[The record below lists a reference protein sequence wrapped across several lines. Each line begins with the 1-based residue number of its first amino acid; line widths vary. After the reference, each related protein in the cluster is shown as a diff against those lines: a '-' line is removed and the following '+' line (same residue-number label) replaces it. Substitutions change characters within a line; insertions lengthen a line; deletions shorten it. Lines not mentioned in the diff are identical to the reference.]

1 MSILD
6 KCFKVIYK
14 LSKQNIIYK
23 IYEKHLLNQINQ
35 YPSPQHIGIILDGNR
50 RWSKIKEVEKEKGH
64 KIGADIAEDLL
75 NWIYDL
81 GIKITTVYVLS
92 DENLER
98 EPYEINN
105 IYLLLEDKLSRLYKD
120 TRIHNKQIRIKSI
133 GDFKKLPEGL
143 QSILKKLEMT
153 TENYQ
158 NMYLNIAI
166 AYGGQKE
173 LLNAIKKIAISVKQS
188 KIDIDEIDEKL
199 IESHL
204 YTAHLPQAEPDLILR
219 TSGEKRLSGFLLWQS
234 AYSELIFVDIFWPE
248 FRKIDLMRAIRTYQK
263 RSRRYGK
270 LVKKKVNIT
279 L

>member
-1 MSILD
+1 MSILN
-6 KCFKVIYK
+6 KCLKIIYNT
-14 LSKQNIIYK
+14 SRQNLIYK

-35 YPSPQHIGIILDGNR
+35 YPFPQHIGIILDGNR
-50 RWSKIKEVEKEKGH
+50 RWSKIKEVEKEIGH

-75 NWIYDL
+75 NWIYEL
-81 GIKITTVYVLS
+81 GIKITTIYVLS

-98 EPYEINN
+98 ESYEIDN
-105 IYLLLEDKLSRLYKD
+105 IYSLLEEKLIRLYDD
-120 TRIHNKQIRIKSI
+120 TRIYHKQIRVKSI

-143 QSILKKLEMT
+143 QNILKKLESK

-173 LLNAIKKIAISVKQS
+173 LLNAIKKIAIAVKERR
-188 KIDIDEIDEKL
+188 IDIDDINEKL
-199 IESHL
+199 IESNL

-248 FRKIDLMRAIRTYQK
+248 FRKIDLMRAIRTYQQ

-270 LVKKKVNIT
+270 
-279 L
+279 

>member
-1 MSILD
+1 MSIID
-6 KCFKVIYK
+6 KCLKIIYNVSRQNLIYK
-14 LSKQNIIYK
+14 V
-23 IYEKHLLNQINQ
+23 YEKHLLNQINQ
-35 YPSPQHIGIILDGNR
+35 YPFPQHIGIILDGNR
-50 RWSKIKEVEKEKGH
+50 RWSKIKEVGKEKGH
-64 KIGADIAEDLL
+64 KIGAEIAEELL

-81 GIKITTVYVLS
+81 GIKITTIYVLS

-98 EPYEINN
+98 EPYEIDN
-105 IYLLLEDKLSRLYKD
+105 IYLLLEEKLNRLYNDK
-120 TRIHNKQIRIKSI
+120 RIHNKQIRIKSI

-143 QSILKKLEMT
+143 QQILKKLELK

-173 LLNAIKKIAISVKQS
+173 LLNAIKNIAKLIKGK
-188 KIDIDEIDEKL
+188 KIDIDDIDEKL
-199 IESHL
+199 IESNL

-263 RSRRYGK
+263 RTRRYGK
-270 LVKKKVNIT
+270 
-279 L
+279 

>member
-1 MSILD
+1 MFILD
-6 KCFKVIYK
+6 KFLKIIY
-14 LSKQNIIYK
+14 STSRQNIIYK

-35 YPSPQHIGIILDGNR
+35 YPFPQHIGIILDGNR
-50 RWSKIKEVEKEKGH
+50 RWSKIKDVEKEKGH

-75 NWIYDL
+75 NWIYEL
-81 GIKITTVYVLS
+81 GIKITTIYVLS

-98 EPYEINN
+98 EPYEIDN
-105 IYLLLEDKLSRLYKD
+105 IYSLLEDKLIRLYND
-120 TRIHNKQIRIKSI
+120 TRIHNKQVRIKSI
-133 GDFKKLPEGL
+133 GDFKKLPKGL
-143 QSILKKLEMT
+143 QNILKKLELK

-173 LLNAIKKIAISVKQS
+173 LLNAIKKISVAVKEGI
-188 KIDIDEIDEKL
+188 IDIDNIDEKL
-199 IESHL
+199 IESNL

-270 LVKKKVNIT
+270 
-279 L
+279 

>member
-1 MSILD
+1 MFILD
-6 KCFKVIYK
+6 KFLKIIYNT
-14 LSKQNIIYK
+14 SRQNIIYK

-35 YPSPQHIGIILDGNR
+35 YPFPQHIGIILDGNR
-50 RWSKIKEVEKEKGH
+50 RWSKIKDVEKERGH

-75 NWIYDL
+75 NWIYEL
-81 GIKITTVYVLS
+81 GIKITTIYVLS

-98 EPYEINN
+98 EPYEIDN
-105 IYLLLEDKLSRLYKD
+105 IYSLLEDKLIRLYND

-133 GDFKKLPEGL
+133 GDFKKLPKGL
-143 QSILKKLEMT
+143 QNILKKLELK

-173 LLNAIKKIAISVKQS
+173 LLNAIKKISVAVKEGI
-188 KIDIDEIDEKL
+188 IDIDNIDEKL
-199 IESHL
+199 IESNL

-270 LVKKKVNIT
+270 
-279 L
+279 

>member
-6 KCFKVIYK
+6 KCLKVIYK

-35 YPSPQHIGIILDGNR
+35 YPSPKHIGIILDGNR

-75 NWIYDL
+75 NWTYDL

-105 IYLLLEDKLSRLYKD
+105 IYSLLEEKLDKLYKD

-143 QSILKKLEMT
+143 QRILKKLEII

-158 NMYLNIAI
+158 NMYLNIDYCVWRTKGI
-166 AYGGQKE
+166 IECDKE
-173 LLNAIKKIAISVKQS
+173 NS
-188 KIDIDEIDEKL
+188 DI
-199 IESHL
+199 
-204 YTAHLPQAEPDLILR
+204 
-219 TSGEKRLSGFLLWQS
+219 G
-234 AYSELIFVDIFWPE
+234 
-248 FRKIDLMRAIRTYQK
+248 
-263 RSRRYGK
+263 
-270 LVKKKVNIT
+270 
-279 L
+279 

>member
-1 MSILD
+1 MPIVD
-6 KCFKVIYK
+6 KCLKAVYSLSKKNVIYR
-14 LSKQNIIYK
+14 

-35 YPSPQHIGIILDGNR
+35 YPYPQHIGIILDGNR
-50 RWSKIKEVEKEKGH
+50 RWSKIREIEKEKGH
-64 KIGADIAEDLL
+64 RIGADIAEDLL

-98 EPYEINN
+98 EPHEIHN
-105 IYLLLEDKLSRLYKD
+105 IYSLLEEKLVKLYHD
-120 TRIHNKQIRIKSI
+120 SRIHNKQIRIKSI
-133 GDFKKLPEGL
+133 GDFKKLPSSL
-143 QSILKKLEMT
+143 QSILKKLEAL

-173 LLNAIKKIAISVKQS
+173 LLNAIKNIALSVKQS
-188 KIDIDEIDEKL
+188 KTDIDKIDEKM
-199 IESHL
+199 IESNL

-270 LVKKKVNIT
+270 
-279 L
+279 

>member
-1 MSILD
+1 MFILD
-6 KCFKVIYK
+6 KFLKIIYNI
-14 LSKQNIIYK
+14 SRQNLIYK

-35 YPSPQHIGIILDGNR
+35 YPFPQHIGIILDGNR

-75 NWIYDL
+75 NWIYEL
-81 GIKITTVYVLS
+81 RIKITTIYVLS

-98 EPYEINN
+98 EPDEIDN
-105 IYLLLEDKLSRLYKD
+105 IYSLLEDKLSRLYND
-120 TRIHNKQIRIKSI
+120 TRIHNKQIRVKSI

-143 QSILKKLEMT
+143 QNILKKLELK

-173 LLNAIKKIAISVKQS
+173 LLNAIKKISLAVKQRI
-188 KIDIDEIDEKL
+188 IDIDDIDEKL
-199 IESHL
+199 IESNL

-234 AYSELIFVDIFWPE
+234 AYSELIFVDVFWPE

-270 LVKKKVNIT
+270 
-279 L
+279 

>member
-1 MSILD
+1 MFVLD
-6 KCFKVIYK
+6 KFLKIIYNT
-14 LSKQNIIYK
+14 SRQNIIYK

-35 YPSPQHIGIILDGNR
+35 YPFPQHIGIILDGNR
-50 RWSKIKEVEKEKGH
+50 RWSKIKEVGKEKGH

-75 NWIYDL
+75 NWIYEL
-81 GIKITTVYVLS
+81 GIKITTIYVLS

-98 EPYEINN
+98 EPYEIDN
-105 IYLLLEDKLSRLYKD
+105 IYSLLEDKLIRLYND

-133 GDFKKLPEGL
+133 GDFKKLPKGL
-143 QSILKKLEMT
+143 QNILKKLELK

-173 LLNAIKKIAISVKQS
+173 LLNAIKKISVAVKEGI
-188 KIDIDEIDEKL
+188 IDIDNIDEKL
-199 IESHL
+199 IESNL

-270 LVKKKVNIT
+270 
-279 L
+279 

>member
-6 KCFKVIYK
+6 KCLKVIYK
-14 LSKQNIIYK
+14 LSKHNIIYK

-105 IYLLLEDKLSRLYKD
+105 IYSLLEEKLDKLYKD

-143 QSILKKLEMT
+143 QRILKKLEII

-188 KIDIDEIDEKL
+188 KIEIDEIDEKL
-199 IESHL
+199 IESNL

-270 LVKKKVNIT
+270 
-279 L
+279 

>member
-6 KCFKVIYK
+6 KCLKVIYK

-105 IYLLLEDKLSRLYKD
+105 IYSLLEEKLDKLYKD

-143 QSILKKLEMT
+143 QRH
-153 TENYQ
+153 
-158 NMYLNIAI
+158 
-166 AYGGQKE
+166 
-173 LLNAIKKIAISVKQS
+173 IKKTRDNNRKLPKYVFKYSYCVWRTKGIIECDKENS
-188 KIDIDEIDEKL
+188 DI
-199 IESHL
+199 
-204 YTAHLPQAEPDLILR
+204 
-219 TSGEKRLSGFLLWQS
+219 G
-234 AYSELIFVDIFWPE
+234 
-248 FRKIDLMRAIRTYQK
+248 
-263 RSRRYGK
+263 
-270 LVKKKVNIT
+270 
-279 L
+279 

>member
-1 MSILD
+1 MLIINKGLEI
-6 KCFKVIYK
+6 VYN
-14 LSKQNIIYK
+14 LSRQNLIYK
-23 IYEKHLLNQINQ
+23 IYEKRLLSQINQ
-35 YPSPQHIGIILDGNR
+35 YPFPQHIGIILDGNR
-50 RWSKIKEVEKEKGH
+50 RWSKIKEIDKERAH

-98 EPYEINN
+98 DSYEIDN
-105 IYLLLEDKLSRLYKD
+105 IYSLLEDKLTRLYHD
-120 TRIHNKQIRIKSI
+120 NRIHNKQIRVKSI
-133 GDFKKLPEGL
+133 GDPKKLPIGL
-143 QSILKKLEMT
+143 QDILGKLESK
-153 TENYQ
+153 TEKYQ

-173 LLNAIKKIAISVKQS
+173 LLNAIKKIAIGIKEK
-188 KIDIDEIDEKL
+188 KIDINDIDEKL
-199 IESHL
+199 IESNL

-234 AYSELIFVDIFWPE
+234 AYSELVFVDIFWPE
-248 FRKIDLMRAIRTYQK
+248 FRKIDLMRSIRTYQK

-270 LVKKKVNIT
+270 
-279 L
+279 

>member
-1 MSILD
+1 MFLLD
-6 KCFKVIYK
+6 KFLKIIYK
-14 LSKQNIIYK
+14 ISRQNLIYK

-35 YPSPQHIGIILDGNR
+35 YPFPQHIGIILDGNR
-50 RWSKIKEVEKEKGH
+50 RWSKIKEVKKEKGH

-75 NWIYDL
+75 NWIYEL
-81 GIKITTVYVLS
+81 RIKITTIYVLS

-98 EPYEINN
+98 EPDEIDN
-105 IYLLLEDKLSRLYKD
+105 IYSLLEDKLSRLYND
-120 TRIHNKQIRIKSI
+120 TRIHNKQIRVKSI

-143 QSILKKLEMT
+143 QNILKKLELK

-173 LLNAIKKIAISVKQS
+173 LLNAIKKISLAVK
-188 KIDIDEIDEKL
+188 KRIIDIDDIDEKL
-199 IESHL
+199 IESNL

-234 AYSELIFVDIFWPE
+234 AYSELIFVDVFWPE

-270 LVKKKVNIT
+270 
-279 L
+279 